1 MVDDQHEGLQLVP
14 EVILKR
20 KHDMD
25 EMKAHRTAQLIANPR
40 GNKKV
45 FSSKTKVI
53 KVHKPETILANAR
66 AQRNHAIRYARVLK
80 KGMQKRASDK
90 AILKNKVV
98 MPDDLAD
105 AEQEEEMKRD
115 VSYTANS
122 VGSKM
127 VFVIRIR
134 DPNGMPQK
142 VKKILNGMKL
152 KSINEGVFLRYDA
165 TTRKQLHLIE
175 PWVTYGMPSKAIVE
189 DLLRRRGYG
198 KIDGK
203 RIPLSDNVIVE
214 KALGE
219 VTDGSVICVDDMVH
233 ELCAVGDLF
242 KIVNSFLWAFHLAA
256 PRSKFQKQ
264 KLNFKDGGD
273 YGDRGE
279 EIDDLIRQML

>member
-1 MVDDQHEGLQLVP
+1 LKFEFWTGNWEAHRAESLRIPRTKTLYSREPAILFFSENLNFHHRQRTAFHFQFHNQEILPFQVLVMTDDKHEGLQLVP

-25 EMKAHRTAQLIANPR
+25 EMKAHRTAQLLANPR

-53 KVHKPETILANAR
+53 KVHKPETILTNAR
-66 AQRNHAIRYARVLK
+66 AQRNHAIRYSRVLK

-90 AILKNKVV
+90 AIMKNKVI
-98 MPDDLAD
+98 MPDDLAEAD
-105 AEQEEEMKRD
+105 QEDEMKRE

-152 KSINEGVFLRYDA
+152 KSANEVSTMCWLWFSVF
-165 TTRKQLHLIE
+165 
-175 PWVTYGMPSKAIVE
+175 
-189 DLLRRRGYG
+189 
-198 KIDGK
+198 
-203 RIPLSDNVIVE
+203 
-214 KALGE
+214 
-219 VTDGSVICVDDMVH
+219 SVASH
-233 ELCAVGDLF
+233 F
-242 KIVNSFLWAFHLAA
+242 RF
-256 PRSKFQKQ
+256 
-264 KLNFKDGGD
+264 
-273 YGDRGE
+273 
-279 EIDDLIRQML
+279 